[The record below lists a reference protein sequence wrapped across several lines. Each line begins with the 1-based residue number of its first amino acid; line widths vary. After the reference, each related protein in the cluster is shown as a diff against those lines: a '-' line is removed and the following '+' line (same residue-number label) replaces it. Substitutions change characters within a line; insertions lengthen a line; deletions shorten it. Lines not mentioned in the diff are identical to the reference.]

1 MGKPT
6 KKRPSRSSGSN
17 GDGRNSRHA
26 DRREQLINLAV
37 EVFGEMGFNAGT
49 TTEIARR
56 AGLTQPALYHYV
68 GSKEV
73 LLAEICHRMGNHL
86 KAVLDG
92 VLAMEDVTPRERLA
106 AFIDGYTRTVIKE
119 AGAMSVRAT
128 EVRHLPTRI
137 RNKIYAEERE
147 YLQAVEKLVREAR
160 DDGALPADTDPWVT
174 TRALLG
180 MMNWTYIW
188 YRSKGETTEDETV
201 KTLVN
206 LVVRQP

>member
-1 MGKPT
+1 MAKPT
-6 KKRPSRSSGSN
+6 KKRTTRSARSN
-17 GDGRNSRHA
+17 GDAPGSRHA

-37 EVFGEMGFNAGT
+37 EVFGESGFNAGT

-73 LLAEICHRMGNHL
+73 LLAEICHRMGSHL
-86 KAVLDG
+86 NAVLES
-92 VLAMEDVTPRERLA
+92 VLEGEDLTPTERLVR
-106 AFIDGYTRTVIKE
+106 FIDGYTRTVINE

-128 EVRHLPTRI
+128 EVRHLPTKI
-137 RNKIYAEERE
+137 RNKIYEEERA
-147 YLQAVEKLVREAR
+147 YLHAVEKLVAGAREDGGLP
-160 DDGALPADTDPWVT
+160 DDVDPWVT

-188 YRSKGETTEDETV
+188 YRSKGVTSEDEIVDALV
-201 KTLVN
+201 KLVI
-206 LVVRQP
+206 RTA